1 MPSAVLAA
9 LAALTAAAAPA
20 PGEPGGHWWPRGRGH
35 VGKYGTSELPGPRNL
50 TAQLAWKWQH
60 PELGV
65 VTGALLDDRRNIYV
79 SAIDGIRKF
88 SPDGNQVWH
97 WQGQHVFHVPSLMD
111 DALYGA
117 TIEGLMFKLSLE
129 TGREVWLHRHAEVGE
144 MDCAYVEVSEGV
156 VLAAFKRD
164 ATSTGNQ
171 RIVAANASSGG
182 KLWEFVSDTVLWNFQ
197 PQFPDDGTFIV
208 MDIHGGLRRLSVLAG
223 DQVAYV
229 PPPESWMLNG
239 FTDGGVILGPG
250 GKTAYTCSNMLF
262 PFPNSNGAL
271 RAYRVSDLQL
281 LWQVVLP
288 QPCVTW
294 PASDGHNVVVPV
306 GGLPESFPPYMQV
319 KWLPGVI
326 RDLVLTFDN
335 WLGDIAFFHRSSSPM
350 LFLAFDAETGAPR
363 WTYDRIKPWPR
374 ICSRGDEA
382 HFIRRTVRWPSRPVC
397 GPASWSA
404 VTISGDGTAYAAAM
418 NGVLYAIRDANSDGV
433 IDDSEV
439 SMIDVGDASLH
450 QGQSFAPGM
459 MTHATCAGV
468 YVFRT

>member
-208 MDIHGGLRRLSVLAG
+208 MDIYGGLRRFSTLAG
-223 DQVAYV
+223 NQVAEFLKE
-229 PPPESWMLNG
+229 PTT

-250 GKTAYTCSNMLF
+250 GKTAYACSNL
-262 PFPNSNGAL
+262 GAGRPHSQGVL
-271 RAYRVSDLQL
+271 RAYQVSDLRL
-281 LWQVVLP
+281 LWQAILP

-294 PASDGHNVVVPV
+294 PASDGRDVVVPV
-306 GGLPESFPPYMQV
+306 GGLVSPVPFYLELR
-319 KWLPGVI
+319 WLPDVVKG
-326 RDLVLTFDN
+326 LMLEFEN
-335 WLGDIAFFHRSSSPM
+335 WLGDGAFFHRRSAPL
-350 LFLAFDAETGAPR
+350 LFLALDAKTGASR
-363 WTYDRIKPWPR
+363 WTYERIEPWPR
-374 ICSRGDEA
+374 FSSRGDEA
-382 HFIRRTVRWPSRPVC
+382 HFAGRAPRWPGRAAC

-418 NGVLYAIRDANSDGV
+418 NGMLYAIRDANSDGA

-439 SMIDVGDASLH
+439 SVLDVGDASLH
-450 QGQSFAPGM
+450 QGQAFAPGM